1 MTIAVHI
8 RFPDNAT
15 DPATNLHYQ
24 CFLLLAAGYPEHHF
38 IFLFDKPYPTG
49 LITEKNITALLL
61 PPQVKNPLLQHY
73 WYNFK
78 IPRLLNRYHADHFI
92 SNGPVCSLR
101 TNIPQ
106 AMILHDLSFLDKKNL
121 YTAAET
127 RYLKKY
133 FKRFVLKA
141 SVIAVT
147 NHYVRNILAGM
158 YPQSID
164 KIQVI
169 GYGLKTYPAPLQ
181 EEALQHI
188 KEKYSA
194 GKEYF
199 QVFVTDASIEN
210 TVVILKAFSAF
221 KKRQLSNMQLILLVS
236 AAQKE
241 GFIPGFENYKYR
253 DEVKIIVPENEAQ
266 ERAITAAAYA
276 AIYLPVINVHED
288 KGLLALSNNVPLLT
302 CDNDLCKSL
311 YHEAALYS
319 PADEKQVAERMM
331 LLYKDE
337 NLRNNLLHA
346 GRSIAVTYTWDH
358 TAGKLG
364 QSLLDTAVQ
373 TA

>member
-8 RFPDNAT
+8 CFTDNAT
-15 DPATNLHYQ
+15 DPATSLHYQ
-24 CFLLLAAGYPEHHF
+24 SFLFLAAQHPEHHF
-38 IFLFDKPYPTG
+38 IFIFDKPYPPG
-49 LITEKNITALLL
+49 LIIHKNITALLL

-78 IPRLLNRYHADHFI
+78 IPLLLNKYNADHFV
-92 SNGPVCSLR
+92 SNGAVCSLR

-106 AMILHDLSFLDKKNL
+106 TMILSDLSFMDKKNL
-121 YTAAET
+121 YAAGEK

-133 FKRFVLKA
+133 FKKFIAKT

-147 NHYVRNILAGM
+147 NQRVRNTLAGI
-158 YPQSID
+158 YPDAID

-169 GYGLKTYPAPLQ
+169 GYAVNVETKQLDQ
-181 EEALQHI
+181 EEIQVI
-188 KEKYSA
+188 KEKYSS

-199 QVFVTDASIEN
+199 LAFITDATIEN
-210 TVVILKAFSAF
+210 AVMILKAFSAF
-221 KKRQLSNMQLILLVS
+221 KKRQLSNMQLVLMIS
-236 AAQKE
+236 STQKE
-241 GFIPGFENYKYR
+241 ELVPDFKNYKYK
-253 DEVKIIVPENEAQ
+253 DEVKLISPENIKQ
-266 ERAITAAAYA
+266 ERELIAAAYA
-276 AIYLPVINVHED
+276 AIYLPAINILEN
-288 KGLLALSNNVPLLT
+288 KGLLVLTNEVPLVT
-302 CDNDLCKSL
+302 SDNDFCKSF

-319 PADEKQVAERMM
+319 PADDKQLAERMM

-346 GRSIAVTYTWDH
+346 GRSIAAAYTWH
-358 TAGKLG
+358 HMAGKLG